1 MGFYYGIEINLEDFG
16 QEYML
21 DLWYRDSGITLLEAV
36 EEALTYSGKYVTR
49 TTNDMEEQA
58 LMIDMYHNNDQ
69 LQVVIMEDKNLGLC
83 INTGYPVNTAH
94 LTNNDIDEILQK
106 TNAQCEIGM
115 VGYNKELS
123 IFMYMVIFPVKAF
136 EANGINI
143 ELLLHDASVA
153 TSHILDYMN
162 ELRKEYAMHA

>member
-1 MGFYYGIEINLEDFG
+1 
-16 QEYML
+16 
-21 DLWYRDSGITLLEAV
+21 
-36 EEALTYSGKYVTR
+36 
-49 TTNDMEEQA
+49 MEEQA

-69 LQVVIMEDKNLGLC
+69 LEVVIMEDKNLGLC

-106 TNAQCEIGM
+106 ANAQCEIGM

-136 EANGINI
+136 EAKGINI

>member
-1 MGFYYGIEINLEDFG
+1 MGFYYGIEINLEDYG

-21 DLWYRDSGITLLEAV
+21 DLWYRDSDITLLEAV
-36 EEALTYSGKYVTR
+36 EEALTRSGKFVTR
-49 TTNDMEEQA
+49 AINDMEEQA
-58 LMIDMYHNNDQ
+58 LMIDMNHNNDR
-69 LQVVIMEDKNLGLC
+69 LKVVIVEDKNLGLC

-106 TNAQCEIGM
+106 ANAQCEIGI

-123 IFMYMVIFPVKAF
+123 SFIYMAIFPIQAF

-143 ELLLHDASVA
+143 ELLLHDASVS
-153 TSHILDYMN
+153 TSNILDYMN